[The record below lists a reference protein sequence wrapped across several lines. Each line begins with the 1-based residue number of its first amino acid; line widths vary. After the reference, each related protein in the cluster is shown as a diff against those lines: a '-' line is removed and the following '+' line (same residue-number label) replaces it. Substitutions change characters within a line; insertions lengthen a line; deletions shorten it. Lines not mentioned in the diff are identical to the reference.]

1 MELLGDRHQFNH
13 TNGENRLNKAP
24 PTQNFETHPNTFRR
38 TSHLKSQ
45 LAADYSYD
53 FIRAYKERSLAFS
66 MRYTRRRVYAQ
77 SVPELTMICGP
88 FLAEN
93 VQDSWQI
100 WWNIN

>member
-1 MELLGDRHQFNH
+1 MRSGETNCCPDTTMELLGDRHQFNH

-53 FIRAYKERSLAFS
+53 FIRAYKTGHLLLACGIEEY
-66 MRYTRRRVYAQ
+66 MHRVYQ
-77 SVPELTMICGP
+77 
-88 FLAEN
+88 N
-93 VQDSWQI
+93 
-100 WWNIN
+100 